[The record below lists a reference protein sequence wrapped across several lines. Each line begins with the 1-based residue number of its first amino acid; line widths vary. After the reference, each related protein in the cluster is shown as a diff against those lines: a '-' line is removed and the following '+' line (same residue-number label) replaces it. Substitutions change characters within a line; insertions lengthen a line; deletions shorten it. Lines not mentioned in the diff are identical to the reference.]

1 MEGQIY
7 SLDTPYAAAI
17 VPPVSERFQFVPS
30 EKANIAA
37 PAAPFETNTTVPAP
51 AAEAEGAFATVY
63 VGPTMSP
70 INPAVEVTGPEN
82 VVEAIL
88 VPFA

>member
-1 MEGQIY
+1 MTHTY
-7 SLDTPYAAAI
+7 DAAI

-30 EKANIAA
+30 EKAKIAE
-37 PAAPFETNTTVPAP
+37 PAAPLETKTIVPAP
-51 AAEAEGAFATVY
+51 AVAAEGAFATVY
-63 VGPTMSP
+63 VGTTMSP
-70 INPAVEVTGPEN
+70 MKPLVEVTGPEK